1 MKKVCVL
8 GSGYAGLFSAANLLT
23 DNDLKN
29 KLEINIFDKNPYHQ
43 LLQQIHLVTA
53 GIKKTSEISFPIY
66 DLMKDDVKFYNEVV
80 LGVNFNENKII
91 TSNNKEYN
99 FDYVIIALGA
109 SNAFFGIKGAKEYA
123 QSFRSLNDALVL
135 QNKIRDMNKDINIII
150 CGGGATGVSLAGALC
165 ETFKEKIKITIVEA
179 QSDILP
185 EWNSKL
191 VRSVKNFLKQN
202 NVEIIT
208 NNPIKEVR
216 QSSVLLNDNTILE
229 YTLSIW
235 TAGIKGQ
242 EIHTIPTIEKTKSNR
257 IRVNNFSQVEGFSN
271 AFALGDISAFP
282 IDSLHSSP
290 QLAQFAVRQ
299 AMNVAKNIIRREKGK
314 EMVRFHFEQHGS
326 ILSLGRECIGIM
338 NGVIIKGSLCGY
350 VEDFLIDNYIAT
362 IKNRGR
368 GISSLAYEQHKLS
381 QISSSLSFIIST
393 ASKILSSD

>member
-23 DNDLKN
+23 DNDLKF
-29 KLEINIFDKNPYHQ
+29 EINIFDKNPYHQ

-80 LGVNFNENKII
+80 IGVNFNENKII
-91 TSNNKEYN
+91 TSNNKEYH

-135 QNKIRDMNKDINIII
+135 QNKIRDTNKDINIII

-179 QSDILP
+179 QFDILP
-185 EWNSKL
+185 EWNLKL
-191 VRSVKNFLKQN
+191 VRSIKNFLKQN

-229 YTLSIW
+229 NTLTIW

-242 EIHTIPTIEKTKSNR
+242 EIHTIPEIEKTKSNR
-257 IRVNNFSQVEGFSN
+257 IKVNNFSQIEGFN

-282 IDSLHSSP
+282 IDSLHLSP

-314 EMVRFHFEQHGS
+314 EMVRFHFEQQGS
-326 ILSLGRECIGIM
+326 ILSLGRKCIGIM

-350 VEDFLIDNYIAT
+350 VEDFLIDNYITT
-362 IKNRGR
+362 IKNRGK